1 MEMLKKLAKRI
12 EKEISQ
18 AEDYCQQAYLVKHED
33 EKTAKLFIDLCTEE
47 IDHAKR
53 LFAEGERLIDSRNPH
68 VLPYEIKMNLEKS
81 NVAMDMD
88 THFKECKA
96 IWKWEQRT
104 GMERIAEILYRVS
117 QFQSMP

>member
-12 EKEISQ
+12 EKEINQ
-18 AEDYCQQAYLVKHED
+18 AEDYCTQAFLVKHED
-33 EKTAKLFIDLCTEE
+33 EKTAKLFIELCTEE

-53 LFAEGERLIDSRNPH
+53 LFADGERLINSGSPH
-68 VLPYEIKMNLEKS
+68 VLPYEVKMNLEK

-88 THFKECKA
+88 AHIRECKA
-96 IWKWEQRT
+96 VWKWEQRT
-104 GMERIAEILYRVS
+104 GMERIAEIMYRVS